1 MEKYFLTN
9 TFYIDRY
16 ATIKIGS
23 KEATEKIS
31 LNV

>member
-1 MEKYFLTN
+1 MMEKYFLPN

-31 LNV
+31 

>member
-1 MEKYFLTN
+1 MMEKYFLTN

-16 ATIKIGS
+16 TTIKMGS

-31 LNV
+31 

>member
-16 ATIKIGS
+16 GTIKIGS

-31 LNV
+31 

>member
-1 MEKYFLTN
+1 MEKCFLTN

-31 LNV
+31 

>member
-1 MEKYFLTN
+1 MEKYFFTN

-31 LNV
+31 

>member
-16 ATIKIGS
+16 ATIKMGS

-31 LNV
+31 WNV

>member
-9 TFYIDRY
+9 TFYIDRH

-31 LNV
+31 